1 MRRWVFTL
9 AVPFVVTAM
18 VLAAPLA
25 AQEEEPIVSDRP
37 DFTESTGTIRPGHVQ
52 LESGYTYQKVE
63 DEESHS
69 FGEILA
75 RIGIGE
81 RLEARLGV
89 GSYTWIDGPGSAGG
103 EIEGYEDPSVGLKV
117 RFTEDPGDR
126 APGMPAVSLILATT
140 VPAGSEEL
148 TADAWQPE
156 AKLALGWE
164 VLPWLGINSNLN
176 YAYPVEGDER
186 FHQFSAS
193 LSAGFGVTDRL
204 GAFLE
209 VFGFSEETPDG
220 DSTRYLD
227 GGVTYSVTDDLQ
239 LDARF
244 GVGFN
249 DPDPEHFAGVGAV
262 VRW

>member
-1 MRRWVFTL
+1 MRRWVFAL
-9 AVPFVVTAM
+9 ALAGIVV
-18 VLAAPLA
+18 AAPLA
-25 AQEEEPIVSDRP
+25 AQDLGPIVSDRP

-52 LESGYTYQKVE
+52 LEGGYTFQKIE

-81 RLEARLGV
+81 RMEARLGV
-89 GSYTWIDGPGSAGG
+89 GSYTWIDGPGG
-103 EIEGYEDPSVGLKV
+103 EIEGYEDPSIGIKV
-117 RFTEDPGDR
+117 RFTEGPGDL

-148 TADAWQPE
+148 TADEWQPE

-164 VLPWLGINSNLN
+164 VNSWLGINSNLN
-176 YAYPVEGDER
+176 YGYPVEGDER
-186 FHQFSAS
+186 FHQLSAS
-193 LSAGFGVTDRL
+193 LSASFGVTDRM

-249 DPDPEHFAGVGAV
+249 DSDPEHFAGIGAV